1 MEVAIPSRPS
11 SVVSFRTT
19 NSDPCVAP
27 RIRPGVP
34 VPAPEPG
41 VMSRVQTHV
50 SRLTTFGTRPML
62 EAAQDCVNQ

>member
-1 MEVAIPSRPS
+1 M
-11 SVVSFRTT
+11 TT
-19 NSDPCVAP
+19 YSDPCVAP

-62 EAAQDCVNQ
+62 EAAQDYVNQ